1 MVTEATEGKGFSRL
15 PAEKGGAWADRVWR
29 QPRFGVKLFNVGATI
44 IYGTSKMY
52 VRPVCIFKNIK
63 LIVYNFIG
71 THDLPFYKLMYVFRP
86 GQSKAPTTKT

>member
-44 IYGTSKMY
+44 IYETSKN
-52 VRPVCIFKNIK
+52 VCIFKNII

-71 THDLPFYKLMYVFRP
+71 IHDLPFYKLMYVFRP
-86 GQSKAPTTKT
+86 GHSKAPTTKT